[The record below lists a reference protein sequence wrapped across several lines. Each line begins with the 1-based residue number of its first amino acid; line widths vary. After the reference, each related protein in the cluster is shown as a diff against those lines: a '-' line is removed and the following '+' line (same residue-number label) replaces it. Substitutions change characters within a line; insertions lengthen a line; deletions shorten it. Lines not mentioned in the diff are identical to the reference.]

1 MKLKYSLLIAGVA
14 GILGSA
20 SAQTSDPVL
29 MRVGNDNVTLSEFEM
44 IYKKNLQKDQKITQ
58 ESLDEYIKLFTN
70 FKLKVQAAKDAGID
84 TGRAFVTEYSGYR
97 RQLAQPY
104 LKDKAAEEKLARIY
118 AERAAKDVRVSHI
131 LIKTKNECDTAA
143 AAKKAQ
149 ELTARLKKG
158 LKWEDAV
165 AQYSEDEFSKA
176 AGGDLGWFTSGMWAY
191 AFENAAY
198 GLKNN
203 EVSAPV
209 KTSYGYHIIRKTD
222 ERAAR
227 GEVKVA
233 HIFVAAPEKDAD
245 AVTKAKTKISEA
257 YDKLSAGAAWTDV
270 LMAYSEDRNSMSMG
284 GELPAFGIGQMVPSF
299 EDAAYGLKTVGEYS
313 KPIQTKFGWHILRL
327 SEKKTAPAYDQDADG
342 YLKKVQKS
350 AQLSRILND
359 NFTARIKPEVAFSEN
374 QKFWSDLLASI
385 GTGNVRVSRL
395 DSIANAPLFS
405 VEGVQVMYK
414 DFADYFKPRVPRN
427 GDINYCSLREKYYMP
442 YVQQKVGEA
451 YESKL
456 ETKFPEYRSLMKEFK
471 EGMMQFELMKQNVW
485 DKSVEDTAGLRTYF
499 NQHRSEYMWGPRNE
513 AIQFTSADSNAL
525 AALLPSLDKL
535 AAGKTSV
542 DKLLKKVNKKETVIT
557 TSVVLEEK
565 TDNEGL
571 IATHIKSGQVSPV
584 FRSKENQNIL
594 VLTTERA
601 PEPKDLKDVKGAVI
615 SKYQEYL
622 ENEWINVLKARYPV
636 QVDNKVLYKL
646 ITR

>member
-118 AERAAKDVRVSHI
+118 AERAAKDLRVSHI
-131 LIKTKNECDTAA
+131 LIKSKNECDTAA
-143 AAKKAQ
+143 AAKKAR
-149 ELTARLKKG
+149 ELTAKLKKG

-165 AQYSEDEFSKA
+165 AQYSEDEFSKS
-176 AGGDLGWFTSGMWAY
+176 AGGDLGWFTAGMWAY
-191 AFENAAY
+191 AFENVAY

-203 EVSAPV
+203 EVSEPV
-209 KTSYGYHIIRKTD
+209 KTSYGYHIIRKTG

-233 HIFVAAPEKDAD
+233 HIFVAAPEKDVD
-245 AVTKAKTKISEA
+245 AVAKAKAKITEA
-257 YDKLSAGAAWTDV
+257 YDKLAAGGTWTDV
-270 LMAYSEDRNSMSMG
+270 LMAYSEDRNSMGTG

-313 KPIQTKFGWHILRL
+313 APVQTKFGWHILRL
-327 SEKKTAPAYDQDADG
+327 SEKKTAPTYEQDPDT

-350 AQLSRILND
+350 AQLTRILND
-359 NFTARIKPEVAFSEN
+359 NFTARIKPEVSFSEN
-374 QKFWSDLLASI
+374 QKFWSDLLAAI

-395 DSIANAPLFS
+395 DSIADAALFS
-405 VEGVQVMYK
+405 IEGTQVMYK
-414 DFADYFKPRVPRN
+414 DFESYFKPRVPRN
-427 GDINYCSLREKYYMP
+427 GEINYCSLREKYYMP

-456 ETKFPEYRSLMKEFK
+456 EGKFPEYRALMKEFK

-485 DKSVEDTAGLRTYF
+485 DKSVEDTAGLRAYF

-513 AIQFTSADSNAL
+513 AILFTSADSSAL
-525 AALLPSLDKL
+525 AALHPSLDKL
-535 AAGKTSV
+535 AAGKTTA
-542 DKLLKKVNKKETVIT
+542 DKLLKKINKKETVIT

-571 IATHIKSGQVSPV
+571 IATHIAAGQVSPL
-584 FRSKENQNIL
+584 FRSKENLNVL
-594 VLTTERA
+594 VLTSERQ

-622 ENEWINVLKARYPV
+622 ENEWINTLKARYPV
-636 QVDNKVLYKL
+636 SVDNKVLYKL